1 MTNANNSAAAELSN
15 EFGRPALLVSFKTLT
30 PISSRPK
37 ATEQFPIDQVT
48 DSIATAIRAVSVIA
62 DCHINTAAW
71 AVFGSAS
78 AAAQTIAL
86 VETPAGHIVPAST
99 FTYLIAPSGC
109 RKSTVFS
116 AAWQGIFD
124 ADTQLQKAHRKRKA
138 ALAAQSK
145 GKGTRPVTTD
155 QELCRSAGTIKQI
168 ITEPSMEALMRDADT
183 GHPYPAIANPEGQ
196 SFLLGFSAG
205 TDPKRAAQTASL
217 LSAGYSSENT
227 NVPRIGADGK
237 APNRSLDAGQYALG
251 MHLAVQDHSMGYNLI
266 LGPAAEFGMSSRVL
280 LAETPQP
287 PVKLPTKYQ
296 PETLAEARQTLLDWR
311 NHLLAIREQSDW
323 RILESE
329 SGPAHRAIITL
340 NDDAKD
346 ALERYQAAFIT
357 LEQVTEDH
365 NRIVFD
371 RLPEQICR
379 IAATLYIAEHTPL
392 TPGQTWGMD
401 ARFIEAASIIAKY
414 HWDSRQ
420 RIVRYAHANDVDESA
435 ASIIKTAL
443 KWMSN
448 SGAPPSLGKRA
459 YNPEDLTFGWGH
471 LCNSATHIRTG
482 SRHAGDSKYKLE
494 VKELLLE
501 CGIFGIAPNGR
512 LALNPAYLDEVGHEE
527 I

>member
-138 ALAAQSK
+138 ALVAQSK

-251 MHLAVQDHSMGYNLI
+251 MHLAVQDHSMGIQPDTRSSCGIWNVI
-266 LGPAAEFGMSSRVL
+266 PRSARRNAAAPGKAAHQVPAGNAGRGPTNPTG
-280 LAETPQP
+280 LAQSP
-287 PVKLPTKYQ
+287 
-296 PETLAEARQTLLDWR
+296 AR
-311 NHLLAIREQSDW
+311 H
-323 RILESE
+323 
-329 SGPAHRAIITL
+329 PRAIGL
-340 NDDAKD
+340 A
-346 ALERYQAAFIT
+346 
-357 LEQVTEDH
+357 H
-365 NRIVFD
+365 
-371 RLPEQICR
+371 
-379 IAATLYIAEHTPL
+379 
-392 TPGQTWGMD
+392 PGI
-401 ARFIEAASIIAKY
+401 R
-414 HWDSRQ
+414 
-420 RIVRYAHANDVDESA
+420 
-435 ASIIKTAL
+435 
-443 KWMSN
+443 
-448 SGAPPSLGKRA
+448 
-459 YNPEDLTFGWGH
+459 
-471 LCNSATHIRTG
+471 IRTSA
-482 SRHAGDSKYKLE
+482 SRHHY
-494 VKELLLE
+494 
-501 CGIFGIAPNGR
+501 PQR
-512 LALNPAYLDEVGHEE
+512 
-527 I
+527 